1 MAGQRVT
8 APGMDDAGDVQT
20 QKPTQSL
27 VKRLLVNFGLAKP
40 APSAR
45 PTLSRW
51 EQNKLEKKKLKENEE
66 LLAASRI
73 AAKLAAL
80 AAVEEEKQR
89 LRELEEK
96 ERARYHPFGG
106 NVPMDEMDEKLL
118 ADLNMYIPAQ
128 KIQKRIRGFLARQVK
143 KRNRWKDAV
152 NAAEKYYEDRET
164 AVQFKMGVRRRGII
178 VRQTFAHTYVR
189 DVLATARLAILQA
202 HCVIKLQ
209 RLWRGFRCRK
219 RLAKRFAKLRREK
232 MFPKNKS
239 GITAETAR
247 RVWAR
252 TEFVP
257 SGGVKGQK
265 ILEYDMLEYA
275 DRPPQG
281 RDFGLKTFKVV
292 ASARNEREKKVVLK
306 DPAAW
311 VGLPVLVEP
320 HAVWVQ
326 REREKKE
333 ALMMLTHTT
342 PYAEH
347 RTVYIPPK
355 PKPQG
360 MALLRSLGW
369 NEGLI
374 DKELRVVPPREE
386 TQRLG
391 FVMVNPL
398 DAHKVADMMDGMYLP
413 DAMHKRMRAK
423 VTVGVGGKR
432 VAREFKRLGA
442 LSQESSISLGIG
454 TLSPSKSTI
463 NSKPSSPLRQHIS
476 STNLNSNSF
485 ILPAAEQDVEAP
497 TMDLLGGV
505 GAVRRMVTPLR
516 GAMKPLPRA
525 HRLALEQH
533 ELLPS
538 QVQHIATR
546 TATQGFEDSHWRHT
560 AWGGIKQRAEDFARA
575 ERGLNKLRKLDE
587 ESTLTLTE
595 HLEKQLGADPW
606 TRQLYR
612 PKIPVPCRI
621 EAFPMR
627 ARKHFKLRYSW
638 LPQPLVKQ
646 AANRVLNDDRD
657 FHRRSYLPEIEST
670 AFLTQES
677 EQEQEQ
683 KQEQEPKQL

>member
-1 MAGQRVT
+1 MEK
-8 APGMDDAGDVQT
+8 
-20 QKPTQSL
+20 QKQ
-27 VKRLLVNFGLAKP
+27 
-40 APSAR
+40 
-45 PTLSRW
+45 
-51 EQNKLEKKKLKENEE
+51 KENEE
-66 LLAASRI
+66 QLASLRI

-80 AAVEEEKQR
+80 AAAEEGKQR
-89 LRELEEK
+89 LKLLEEK
-96 ERARYHPFGG
+96 EKERYHPFGG
-106 NVPMDEMDEKLL
+106 NVPMDEMDEQLL
-118 ADLNMYIPAQ
+118 ADLNKYIPAQ
-128 KIQKRIRGFLARQVK
+128 KIQKRIRGIMARKVRRRQK
-143 KRNRWKDAV
+143 WKDAV
-152 NAAEKYYEDRET
+152 KDAEKYYEDRET
-164 AVQFKMGVRRRGII
+164 AVQFKMGVRRRGIM

-189 DVLATARLAILQA
+189 DVLATARLAILQT

-232 MFPKNKS
+232 MFPKNKG

-320 HAVWVQ
+320 HAVWAQ

-413 DAMHKRMRAK
+413 NAMHKRMRAK
-423 VTVGVGGKR
+423 VTVGIGGGGKR
-432 VAREFKRLGA
+432 VAREFKKLGA

-454 TLSPSKSTI
+454 TTSSPNKSTSST
-463 NSKPSSPLRQHIS
+463 SKPSSPLRQHIS
-476 STNLNSNSF
+476 SMNLNSNSF
-485 ILPAAEQDVEAP
+485 ILPAAEPDDDATATP
-497 TMDLLGGV
+497 MDLLGGV
-505 GAVRRMVTPLR
+505 GAVRRLVTPLR

-538 QVQHIATR
+538 QVQHMASR

-560 AWGGIKQRAEDFARA
+560 AWGDIKQRAEDFARA
-575 ERGLNKLRKLDE
+575 ERGLDKLRKLDE

-612 PKIPVPCRI
+612 PKVPVPCRI

-627 ARKHFKLRYSW
+627 PRKHYKLRYSW

-646 AANRVLNDDRD
+646 AANRVLNDERD
-657 FHRRSYLPEIEST
+657 FHRRSYLPESDST
-670 AFLTQES
+670 AFLTQER

-683 KQEQEPKQL
+683 EQA